1 MLWFL
6 VRNDDIDI
14 SWDDLGNG
22 MEWNEKIDLSA
33 SNVIQTFLGVSASVN
48 NNNGQMDFIIIS
60 LLLGIIQID
69 TNIIIYIV
77 HI

>member
-1 MLWFL
+1 MTMLWFL

-33 SNVIQTFLGVSASVN
+33 SNVIQTFLGVSASMN

-60 LLLGIIQID
+60 LLLGIIEKQMDI
-69 TNIIIYIV
+69 NI
-77 HI
+77 

>member
-1 MLWFL
+1 MTQCDVGF
-6 VRNDDIDI
+6 VTNDDIDI

-33 SNVIQTFLGVSASVN
+33 SNVIQTFLCVSASMN

-60 LLLGIIQID
+60 LLLGIIEKQMDI
-69 TNIIIYIV
+69 NI
-77 HI
+77 